1 LQEEEQMPGTRP
13 LIAACLSVALFGP
26 TLAAVTQQQRR
37 QQQQQ
42 PTSTNRRDANT
53 APGQSLLTGIY
64 RLDPRGSDDPR
75 IAAARAVSSLPPDV
89 QRQVVDSLSPRL
101 ESPEQLAIE
110 RRGRVIEIA
119 SSRAPRISF
128 EADGR
133 EHQERSAQGRPVS
146 TRAVLYGDQL
156 MVSTSGSPTDEFTV
170 VFDPVD
176 QGRRLRVT
184 RRIYVEQI
192 REPVVVQS
200 LYNKTSTVA
209 RWGIFNESRQTAR
222 TANTQRRA
230 PVGPTATAPGTAT
243 ARQQP
248 APPVIRERPPQAPT
262 VRQGDGGGVYV
273 LNVPAGTQ
281 LVAVLESDL
290 STARSREGDPFTMSV
305 RGPTPYEGA
314 TLEGYVAQIERGG
327 ALAGRAEMTLEF
339 RQIRLRDGR
348 TAPFAGYIENVRAA
362 GGEDVRLGSE
372 NTGSIE
378 EQDDQTQRTAERTAI
393 GAAVGAIIGAIA
405 NGGKGAAIGAAIG
418 AGVGAGSVYAQ
429 GRDDLELLRGTELTI
444 RARGSR

>member
-1 LQEEEQMPGTRP
+1 MSGIRP
-13 LIAACLSVALFGP
+13 LIAALLSIALFGP
-26 TLAAVTQQQRR
+26 VLAAVTQQQRR
-37 QQQQQ
+37 QQQ
-42 PTSTNRRDANT
+42 PAPTNRRNANT
-53 APGQSLLTGIY
+53 TVGQSLLTGIY
-64 RLDPRGSDDPR
+64 RLDTKGSDDPR
-75 IAAARAVSSLPPDV
+75 ISAARAVSNLPPDV
-89 QRQVVDSLSPRL
+89 QRRVVEHLSPRL

-133 EHQERSAQGRPVS
+133 EHEERSADGRPVS

-156 MVSTSGSPTDEFTV
+156 MVSTSGSPDDEFTV

-200 LYNKTSTVA
+200 LYNKTSSVA
-209 RWGIFNESRQTAR
+209 RWGIFDESRQTAR
-222 TANTQRRA
+222 SSSGNTQRRT
-230 PVGPTATAPGTAT
+230 PGPTATAPGTAT
-243 ARQQP
+243 VRQQP
-248 APPVIRERPPQAPT
+248 TPPVIRERPPQAPPAGPT
-262 VRQGDGGGVYV
+262 TRQGDGVYV
-273 LNVPAGTQ
+273 LSVPAGTQ
-281 LVAVLESDL
+281 LVAVLASDL

-305 RGPTPYEGA
+305 RGPTQYEGA
-314 TLEGYVAQIERGG
+314 TLEGYVAHIERGG
-327 ALAGRAEMTLEF
+327 ALSGRAEMTLEF

-348 TAPFAGYIENVRAA
+348 TAPFTGYIENVRAA

-372 NTGSIE
+372 NTGSVE
-378 EQDDQTQRTAERTAI
+378 ERSDQTQRTAERTAI

-429 GRDDLELLRGTELTI
+429 GRDDLELLRGTEMTI